1 MQIFLHFP
9 IFLIFLALV
18 AVFLTPPGLG
28 ELKGRKGPSGST
40 LL

>member
-9 IFLIFLALV
+9 IFLNFLALFTG
-18 AVFLTPPGLG
+18 FLTPPGLE
-28 ELKGRKGPSGST
+28 ELKGRKGASGAT